1 MSGTGIALNYYGKY
15 LNWSLTYVKALKS
28 PQYLLTRDGI
38 KKKII
43 VCIGELGEGFNKI
56 WY

>member
-15 LNWSLTYVKALKS
+15 LNWSLTYAKALRA
-28 PQYLLTRDGI
+28 PQYLQTRDGI

-43 VCIGELGEGFNKI
+43 IYIGELGEGFKI
-56 WY
+56 